1 MIGDDVYS
9 ILKSKEVLY
18 RDKIKL
24 CMYFTDIKNVFRVY
38 DEEIAME
45 QFETLLN
52 DFDAI
57 PSVLQK
63 RITEKII
70 PDSGR
75 LTRMFDRTDRQS
87 MRELLSANRS

>member
-1 MIGDDVYS
+1 
-9 ILKSKEVLY
+9 
-18 RDKIKL
+18 
-24 CMYFTDIKNVFRVY
+24 MYFTDIKNVFRVY

-63 RITEKII
+63 RIIEKII

-75 LTRMFDRTDRQS
+75 LTCVYAGWFDRTDRQS

>member
-1 MIGDDVYS
+1 MFISAYHHDF
-9 ILKSKEVLY
+9 VLS
-18 RDKIKL
+18 L
-24 CMYFTDIKNVFRVY
+24 
-38 DEEIAME
+38 
-45 QFETLLN
+45 ETLLN

-63 RITEKII
+63 CITEKII

-75 LTRMFDRTDRQS
+75 LTCVYAGWFDRTDRQS